1 MHVDVK
7 SARVARES
15 RQTTTKAEMAHT
27 PPFHAYFAIAVASPL
42 LLLNVA
48 SSKKVPYLVS
58 SSFAG

>member
-15 RQTTTKAEMAHT
+15 RQTTTKAEMALT

-48 SSKKVPYLVS
+48 SSKSAIFSV
-58 SSFAG
+58 

>member
-15 RQTTTKAEMAHT
+15 RQTTTKAEMALT

>member
-15 RQTTTKAEMAHT
+15 RQTTTKAKMALT
-27 PPFHAYFAIAVASPL
+27 PPFHAYFAIAVASSL